1 MTDIIDALRQMD
13 AIEAEMA
20 RRSLKIFVQKTW
32 DIVEP
37 NRPLSWN
44 WHLDEL
50 CTILEGVTAG
60 TYKRVLINVSPGTMK
75 SLLVSVFW
83 PAWEWATNAKLRYL
97 TASYGSHLTIRDNL
111 RLRDIVRS
119 PWYAAH
125 FSLEFSSDQNA
136 KERFNT
142 TEGGWRIAT
151 SVGGVGTGEHP
162 DRIIIDDPITAQ
174 QARSKTELQSANDWF
189 DGTVSSRGVTRD
201 TAIVVVMQ
209 RLDEN
214 DLAGHLLNK
223 GGWEHVCWPMR
234 YEPSRPKTDKDAG
247 HTADKRDPR
256 TEAGQL
262 FWPELFTEEKVRQL
276 ELDLGPYGTAGQ
288 LQQRPSPEGGGLF
301 KREWFRIVDA
311 APAVARRARG
321 WDTAGTQDAGDW
333 TCGVKIAEAK
343 DTFFIE
349 DVTRGQWGPD
359 GVDKTMRLTA
369 EMDGVKCAQREEK
382 EGGSAGLAVVAA
394 RAKALKGF
402 DYAGVSIS
410 GDKVTRAKPFRA
422 QCEAGNVLL
431 VRGEWNEAY
440 IRELCNFP
448 VGKNDDQV
456 DGSSCA
462 FNAVLLEPVPEPE
475 WVTW

>member
-50 CTILEGVTAG
+50 CTVLEGVTAG

-333 TCGVKIAEAK
+333 TVGVKIAETK

>member
-20 RRSLKIFVQKTW
+20 RRSLKLFVQKTW

-50 CTILEGVTAG
+50 CTVLESVTAG

-125 FSLEFSSDQNA
+125 YSLDFSSDQNA

-214 DLAGHLLNK
+214 DLAGHLLRK

-256 TEAGQL
+256 TQPGQL

-311 APAVARRARG
+311 APALARRARG

-369 EMDGVKCAQREEK
+369 EMDGKKCAQREEK
-382 EGGSAGLAVVAA
+382 EGGSAGLAVIAA

-431 VRGEWNEAY
+431 VRGDWNETY